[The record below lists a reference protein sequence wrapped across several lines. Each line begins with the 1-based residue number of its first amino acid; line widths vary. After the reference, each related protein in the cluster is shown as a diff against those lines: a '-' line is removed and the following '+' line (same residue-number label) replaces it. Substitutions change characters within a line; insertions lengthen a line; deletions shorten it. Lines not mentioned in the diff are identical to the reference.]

1 MPEVGG
7 EEGRIVRRERMM
19 NEELV
24 LEKRRGR
31 KGDKEKRRN
40 WGRGFSKDIERRRDL
55 RRR

>member
-1 MPEVGG
+1 MPEVGD

-19 NEELV
+19 IEELV